1 MPRDRVSRLLDEF
14 SAVTNAAPRP
24 ESPARRMIMRNRFPV
39 ATLTG
44 ATLVIVVVAVA
55 AFAIG
60 RAGPIADVGAS
71 PSASSPTSAMASPLP
86 SVPASPAPSVSA
98 SSTPTARPSAP
109 AVPTATPTVGP
120 CRAASLAARIT
131 LWEGAA
137 GSRIAHVELKNTGTT
152 SCRLETLDRPQLVAG
167 DGSVRI
173 DGTNPATTDRL
184 TVAPGELLTTL
195 VSVSNDCKP
204 SPVPPISVAFVFG
217 DGQRLVAKPVSPTD
231 TETPPCNGA
240 GSPAMIDMHPW
251 AR

>member
-44 ATLVIVVVAVA
+44 ATLVLVVVAVA
-55 AFAIG
+55 AFVIG
-60 RAGPIADVGAS
+60 RPGPISDVGAS
-71 PSASSPTSAMASPLP
+71 PSASSPTSAAASSLP
-86 SVPASPAPSVSA
+86 SAPA
-98 SSTPTARPSAP
+98 SSTPTARPSTPPVAS
-109 AVPTATPTVGP
+109 ASPTIGP
-120 CRAASLAARIT
+120 CHPTSLAARIT

-137 GSRIAHVELKNTGTT
+137 GSRIAHVELRNIGT
-152 SCRLETLDRPQLVAG
+152 SPCLLDALDRPQLVAG

-173 DGTNPATTDRL
+173 DGTSPATTDRL

-195 VSVSNDCKP
+195 VSASNDCKP
-204 SPVPPISVAFVFG
+204 APVPPISVAFVFG

-231 TETPPCNGA
+231 DTTPPCNGA
-240 GSPAMIDMHPW
+240 GSPASIDMHPW